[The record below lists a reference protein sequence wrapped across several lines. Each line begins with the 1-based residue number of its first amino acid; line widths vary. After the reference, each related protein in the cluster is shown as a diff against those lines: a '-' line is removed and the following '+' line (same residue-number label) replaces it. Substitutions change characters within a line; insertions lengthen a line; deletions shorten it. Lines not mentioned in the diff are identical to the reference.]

1 MLLFQGLQ
9 RHVLGDSFRFQ
20 DVVHD
25 QNKRIELN
33 KYYRILGLFMDNIE
47 SQHVSP
53 FGIHSIAQ
61 VGVTY
66 RRKPGDWYGPQAIC
80 NVLHEINKTMK
91 PLTNFSMVVCNDGN
105 VFLDKIAKKINKDQ
119 SVFVV
124 IPVRLGLNT
133 VEEEYLECLKQV
145 FNFESSCGIAG
156 G

>member
-1 MLLFQGLQ
+1 
-9 RHVLGDSFRFQ
+9 
-20 DVVHD
+20 
-25 QNKRIELN
+25 
-33 KYYRILGLFMDNIE
+33 
-47 SQHVSP
+47 
-53 FGIHSIAQ
+53 
-61 VGVTY
+61 
-66 RRKPGDWYGPQAIC
+66 
-80 NVLHEINKTMK
+80 
-91 PLTNFSMVVCNDGN
+91 MVVCNDGN

>member
-1 MLLFQGLQ
+1 M
-9 RHVLGDSFRFQ
+9 LGDSFRFQ

-33 KYYRILGLFMDNIE
+33 KYYRTLGLFMDNIE

-53 FGIHSIAQ
+53 FGIHSIAK

-105 VFLDKIAKKINKDQ
+105 VFLDKIAKKINKEQ
-119 SVFVV
+119 SVFAV